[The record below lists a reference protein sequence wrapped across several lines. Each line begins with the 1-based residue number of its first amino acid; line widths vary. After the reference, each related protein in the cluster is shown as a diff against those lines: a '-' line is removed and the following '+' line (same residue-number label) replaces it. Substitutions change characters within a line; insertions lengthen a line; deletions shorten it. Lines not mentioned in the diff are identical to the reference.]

1 MSYTR
6 FSYNKEKTTDVR
18 NEIASWITSL
28 NANYVLTIQFPVEK
42 RSTNYERSKNML
54 RSVMANLEFY
64 LLGNDWIH
72 HHIPF
77 VAFCEKGKFQTYH
90 YHVFLY
96 NNDIK
101 LNRMKTAMH
110 KVFHKTGFDTGI
122 LYLDPFFTAN
132 TPNYCTKEIYADK
145 NKHFD
150 TNNII
155 ISQELFGI

>member
-1 MSYTR
+1 MSYKR
-6 FSYNKEKTTDVR
+6 FSYSKDKTVDVR

-64 LLGNDWIH
+64 LLGNDWIL

-77 VAFCEKGKFQTYH
+77 VAFCEKCKFQTYH

-96 NNDIK
+96 NNNVK